1 MSRFEQ
7 IDDYLSGRLE
17 TGERIAFEQALE
29 SDPQLKAEVGFQE
42 GIIAGVQKARAA
54 ELKAMLSKVP
64 IPPAGGTAAVTAGKI
79 AAIVVTAGIV
89 GSAIYFGMKDEE
101 SQPVDEPKQEIV
113 KQPAQEDESK
123 ALAEEREAETEPSV
137 TETEP
142 VKDERATTP
151 KKKDKPKATAPVRPK
166 IEVTDP
172 TEDMVVDNSEPEAT
186 KQFTKESVTVSSIEV
201 ETNHSDRKHEFHYQ
215 FNAGKLI
222 LYGPFDEKLYEI
234 IEINGEKLSIFL
246 YYNQNYH
253 LLDKGSMEITP
264 LAPITDRALID
275 KLNEYRNN

>member
-1 MSRFEQ
+1 MSRFDQ
-7 IDDYLSGRLE
+7 IDDYLSGRLDAA
-17 TGERIAFEQALE
+17 ERMGFEQALE
-29 SDPQLKAEVGFQE
+29 SDPQLKAEVGFQQ
-42 GIIAGVQKARAA
+42 GIIEGVQKARAA
-54 ELKAMLSKVP
+54 ELKAMLSNVP
-64 IPPAGGTAAVTAGKI
+64 VPPAGGTVAVTAGKI

-89 GSAIYFGMKDEE
+89 GSAIYFGMKDDD
-101 SQPVDEPKQEIV
+101 SQAVDEPKQEIV
-113 KQPAQEDESK
+113 QQPAQENEGE
-123 ALAEEREAETEPSV
+123 ALAEERESETEQSAIETEPI
-137 TETEP
+137 
-142 VKDERATTP
+142 KDERVTTP

-186 KQFTKESVTVSSIEV
+186 KQFPKESVTVSSIEV
-201 ETNHSDRKHEFHYQ
+201 ETNNADRKHEFHYQ

-253 LLDKGSMEITP
+253 LLDKGSLEITP
-264 LAPITDRALID
+264 LTPITDRALID